1 MSIFKRISENN
12 DYMMK
17 NLLLVT
23 ITFALAQLAGAEIGK
38 EAETLKLSVTPTEP
52 YTLHDGKSKITLLSQ
67 SISRGRQGFTGTAQM
82 TVGESSLT
90 IVPGT
95 VVQAGKH
102 QYTFTEY
109 PKFVFKEV
117 RQSDMIITVVERCNL
132 TVLTSEKPA
141 PTIGLKKLDKEFK
154 MKITHGRLPEKLFKV
169 DGDEGHFIALKPS
182 SAEISRFHPDP
193 ELGARIRLDLVTN
206 FGVKPVRLDYKKKQ
220 VITIGPETITLQSSG
235 FDFKSKT
242 IKVQVHS
249 VPAKKKA
256 TPVILKYGARENVLQ
271 DVPVL
276 RSAS

>member
-38 EAETLKLSVTPTEP
+38 EAETLEVSVTPTQP
-52 YTLHDGKSKITLLSQ
+52 FTLHDGKLKITLLSQ

-132 TVLTSEKPA
+132 TVLKSEKPSPA
-141 PTIGLKKLDKEFK
+141 IGLKKLAKEFK
-154 MKITHGRLPEKLFKV
+154 MKITHGRLPGNLFKIV
-169 DGDEGHFIALKPS
+169 GEEGHFIALKPS

-193 ELGARIRLDLVTN
+193 ELGARIRLDLVTS
-206 FGVKPVRLDYKKKQ
+206 FGAKPVRLDYKKKQ
-220 VITIGPETITLQSSG
+220 VITLGPETITLQSSG

-249 VPAKKKA
+249 VPAKEKA
-256 TPVILKYGARENVLQ
+256 TPVILKYGVGDNVLPA
-271 DVPVL
+271 VPVL